1 MWIFGIVL
9 SLAAISAAGGL
20 YLVSVAL
27 RPAVERDAE
36 VCYRN
41 FGDNYPVLRPWADSL
56 RRAGALRD
64 TTIAAADGTR
74 LQGWYVPARQPAE
87 KTALLI
93 HGYTDHPFGMLQIGS
108 IYHRLLGYNLLL
120 PALRYHG
127 GSGGRSIGMGWR
139 DREDVL
145 RWIDEAQRLFG
156 GPQRIVLHG
165 ISMGAATTMM
175 VAGDAR
181 LPRSVR
187 CFVEDC
193 GYTSV
198 WEQFRKELRE
208 DYGLPAFPLLHA
220 ADLVCRLRFGWNFR
234 EASALE
240 AVARSER
247 PMLFIHGE
255 ADRYVPTAMVYPLF
269 EAKHGEKELWIAPGS
284 AHAASY
290 ADHPES
296 YARCVVDFVQRYMGD
311 GGEKQTDDSAQR
323 TKRG

>member
-1 MWIFGIVL
+1 MWILGVVL
-9 SLAAISAAGGL
+9 LTAAITAAGGL

-36 VCYRN
+36 VCYRA
-41 FGDNYPVLRPWADSL
+41 FCENYPALQPWANSL
-56 RRAGALRD
+56 RQAGLLRD
-64 TTIAAADGTR
+64 TTLVTDTGR
-74 LQGWYVPARQPAE
+74 LQAWYVPAPHPTD

-93 HGYTDHPFGMLQIGS
+93 HGYTDHPFGMLQIGAL
-108 IYHRLLGYNLLL
+108 YRRTLGYNLLL

-127 GSGGRSIGMGWR
+127 GSEGEAIRMGWL

-145 RWIDEAQRLFG
+145 RWIGETERLFG
-156 GPQRIVLHG
+156 GEQQIVVHG
-165 ISMGAATTMM
+165 ISMGAATAMM
-175 VAGDAR
+175 LAGDTR
-181 LPRSVR
+181 LPANVR

-198 WEQFRKELRE
+198 WEQFAKELRE

-220 ADLVCRLRFGWNFR
+220 ADLICRHRYGWGFR

-240 AVARSER
+240 AVARCDR

-269 EAKHGEKELWIAPGS
+269 EAKQGAKALWIAPGS
-284 AHAASY
+284 GHAASY
-290 ADHPES
+290 ADYPER
-296 YARCVVDFVQRYMGD
+296 YTACVADFVRQYM
-311 GGEKQTDDSAQR
+311 
-323 TKRG
+323 